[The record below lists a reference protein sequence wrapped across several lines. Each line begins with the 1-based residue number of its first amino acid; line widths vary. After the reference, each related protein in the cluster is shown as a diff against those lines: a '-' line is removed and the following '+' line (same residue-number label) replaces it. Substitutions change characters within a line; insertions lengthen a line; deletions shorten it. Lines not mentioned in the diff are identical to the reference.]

1 MTIRTWC
8 DLPETASGASTDLAW
23 QGALASDAA
32 LVAYLRR
39 FAELRASEL
48 GVQDSS
54 CSDSY
59 SDISRSAARW
69 GSLKLGPNVRARN
82 SLGLTPVQRRKAR

>member
-1 MTIRTWC
+1 MTTRTWC
-8 DLPETASGASTDLAW
+8 GLPETASALGMDRAW

-32 LVAYLRR
+32 LSAYLRR

-48 GVQDSS
+48 TLQ
-54 CSDSY
+54 
-59 SDISRSAARW
+59 DISCSAARS
-69 GSLKLGPNVRARN
+69 GSLKLGPNARVRN